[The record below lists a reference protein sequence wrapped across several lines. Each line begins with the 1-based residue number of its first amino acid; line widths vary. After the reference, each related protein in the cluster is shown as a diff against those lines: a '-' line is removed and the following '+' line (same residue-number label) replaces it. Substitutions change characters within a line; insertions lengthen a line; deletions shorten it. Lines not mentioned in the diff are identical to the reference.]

1 MEIKKYK
8 AIFFDVDGT
17 LVNSAP
23 GIINGVIYTLK
34 KYGIEP
40 PDDPQSL
47 TCFIGPPLRESFSK
61 YYNIDESRFLEVEGV
76 FREYYDVKGIFECSM
91 YTGTKRMLRH
101 LKESGKTLA
110 IASSKP
116 MRHVSRILERFGID
130 KCFDY
135 VGAAYIE
142 KGIYEKDDIIRRAVT
157 SLGLSPQECLMV
169 GDRLYDIEG
178 AHKSGMDCACVLY
191 GFGSEREFEE
201 YGADYIFGK
210 VSELE
215 NFLLEH

>member
-1 MEIKKYK
+1 MKKYK

-34 KYGIEP
+34 KYGIKP
-40 PDDPQSL
+40 PDDTESL
-47 TCFIGPPLRESFSK
+47 KCFIGPPLRESFSK

-91 YTGTKRMLRH
+91 YPGTREMLGE
-101 LKESGKTLA
+101 LKSEGKILA
-110 IASSKP
+110 VASSKP
-116 MRHVSRILERFGID
+116 MRHVSRILKRFGVD
-130 KCFDY
+130 GFFDY

-142 KGIYEKDDIIRRAVT
+142 DGIYEKDDIIRRAVT
-157 SLGLSPQECLMV
+157 SLGLSPQDCLMV

-191 GFGSEREFEE
+191 GFGSAQEFEE
-201 YGADYIFGK
+201 YGADYVFASVDEVK
-210 VSELE
+210 K
-215 NFLLEH
+215 FLLEH